1 MAAAGRVVVI
11 DDDEWS
17 AEAVGDVLK
26 DAGFDV
32 QVTRDGKSGLRA
44 LREQPDAVAVIDLM
58 LPDLNGWQIVDALR
72 ADERTAR
79 IPVVTCT
86 AAIVDSPPKGTYF
99 VRKPFT
105 ISALVHAVRNAAAR
119 LPSS

>member
-1 MAAAGRVVVI
+1 DVHRRAAHRARASGADALGGHMAAGRVVVI

-44 LREQPDAVAVIDLM
+44 LREKPDAVAVIDLM
-58 LPDLNGWQIVDALR
+58 LPDLSGWQIVDALR

-86 AAIVDSPPKGTYF
+86 AAIV
-99 VRKPFT
+99 
-105 ISALVHAVRNAAAR
+105 
-119 LPSS
+119 